1 MFIREKL
8 FLGAVI
14 VLGLHQPWTNYTIRY
29 FWVILFTF
37 FLFAVCLYYF
47 WNWFIFSRQIIR
59 VLWKPSK
66 TIASLYVSPNQ
77 IITKFSTMAKVCLH
91 FFCVCLFTFWRYVII
106 FFFSSNYT
114 ANQKVIKENDQV
126 VLVSEFDN
134 TTKTG
139 FKVIRGTP
147 EKLLDQLVDEN
158 FTAETKYDEDFLLT
172 HRTFMPSFRGLFT
185 FFSWFYCC
193 LFTFTVF

>member
-1 MFIREKL
+1 MY
-8 FLGAVI
+8 G
-14 VLGLHQPWTNYTIRY
+14 WTFTQIYSIFTQGVMKTVQDDCQFVCITQSDY
-29 FWVILFTF
+29 YKIL
-37 FLFAVCLYYF
+37 
-47 WNWFIFSRQIIR
+47 NDGE
-59 VLWKPSK
+59 
-66 TIASLYVSPNQ
+66 
-77 IITKFSTMAKVCLH
+77 
-91 FFCVCLFTFWRYVII
+91 
-106 FFFSSNYT
+106 

-172 HRTFMPSFRGLFT
+172 HRTFMPSFRGLFYYSNLYSIFT
-185 FFSWFYCC
+185 QIYSIYFFLY
-193 LFTFTVF
+193 LKL

>member
-1 MFIREKL
+1 MKTVQDDCQFVCITQSDYYK
-8 FLGAVI
+8 
-14 VLGLHQPWTNYTIRY
+14 
-29 FWVILFTF
+29 IL
-37 FLFAVCLYYF
+37 
-47 WNWFIFSRQIIR
+47 NDGE
-59 VLWKPSK
+59 
-66 TIASLYVSPNQ
+66 
-77 IITKFSTMAKVCLH
+77 
-91 FFCVCLFTFWRYVII
+91 
-106 FFFSSNYT
+106 

-172 HRTFMPSFRGLFT
+172 HRTFMPSFRGLFYLLKFIT
-185 FFSWFYCC
+185 QYLLKFITQYLLKFTQYIFFSISNYSHGIFAQIDETGKTNGSCD
-193 LFTFTVF
+193 

>member
-1 MFIREKL
+1 MNLLAPHTHKNEYVKYSL
-8 FLGAVI
+8 FSIYSTFTQYLLKFTQGVMKTVQDDCQFVCI
-14 VLGLHQPWTNYTIRY
+14 TQSDYY
-29 FWVILFTF
+29 KIL
-37 FLFAVCLYYF
+37 
-47 WNWFIFSRQIIR
+47 NDGE
-59 VLWKPSK
+59 
-66 TIASLYVSPNQ
+66 
-77 IITKFSTMAKVCLH
+77 
-91 FFCVCLFTFWRYVII
+91 
-106 FFFSSNYT
+106 

-172 HRTFMPSFRGLFT
+172 HRTFMPSFRGLFIT
-185 FFSWFYCC
+185 QIYTQCLLNVYSNLLNIFS
-193 LFTFTVF
+193 LPKL

>member
-1 MFIREKL
+1 MYSI
-8 FLGAVI
+8 
-14 VLGLHQPWTNYTIRY
+14 YTQYLLNIY
-29 FWVILFTF
+29 SIFTQGVMKTVQDDCQFVCITQSDYYKIL
-37 FLFAVCLYYF
+37 
-47 WNWFIFSRQIIR
+47 NDGE
-59 VLWKPSK
+59 
-66 TIASLYVSPNQ
+66 
-77 IITKFSTMAKVCLH
+77 
-91 FFCVCLFTFWRYVII
+91 
-106 FFFSSNYT
+106 

-172 HRTFMPSFRGLFT
+172 HRTFMPSFRGLFYLLKIT
-185 FFSWFYCC
+185 QDLLKFTQYIFFSISNYSHGIFAQIDE
-193 LFTFTVF
+193 TGKTNGSSDSTTTVVGTQSFFRF

>member
-1 MFIREKL
+1 MKTVQDDCQFVCITQSDYYK
-8 FLGAVI
+8 
-14 VLGLHQPWTNYTIRY
+14 
-29 FWVILFTF
+29 IL
-37 FLFAVCLYYF
+37 
-47 WNWFIFSRQIIR
+47 NDGE
-59 VLWKPSK
+59 
-66 TIASLYVSPNQ
+66 
-77 IITKFSTMAKVCLH
+77 
-91 FFCVCLFTFWRYVII
+91 
-106 FFFSSNYT
+106 

-185 FFSWFYCC
+185 FFFLVLL
-193 LFTFTVF
+193 LFVYIM

>member
-1 MFIREKL
+1 M
-8 FLGAVI
+8 
-14 VLGLHQPWTNYTIRY
+14 
-29 FWVILFTF
+29 
-37 FLFAVCLYYF
+37 
-47 WNWFIFSRQIIR
+47 
-59 VLWKPSK
+59 
-66 TIASLYVSPNQ
+66 
-77 IITKFSTMAKVCLH
+77 
-91 FFCVCLFTFWRYVII
+91 
-106 FFFSSNYT
+106 
-114 ANQKVIKENDQV
+114 IKENDQV

>member
-1 MFIREKL
+1 MKIC
-8 FLGAVI
+8 
-14 VLGLHQPWTNYTIRY
+14 ND
-29 FWVILFTF
+29 F
-37 FLFAVCLYYF
+37 F
-47 WNWFIFSRQIIR
+47 
-59 VLWKPSK
+59 
-66 TIASLYVSPNQ
+66 PNQ
-77 IITKFSTMAKVCLH
+77 IA
-91 FFCVCLFTFWRYVII
+91 
-106 FFFSSNYT
+106 

-134 TTKTG
+134 TSKNG

-185 FFSWFYCC
+185 FFWCYYCSQKI
-193 LFTFTVF
+193 